1 MSEMEKTVETGT
13 DEFEALLP
21 EGWAEGDDIFDE
33 GSWSGSASAEDP
45 DQEDSSEETNTDPTD
60 PAPTTEPEADES
72 GAADDASASSAK
84 KFRVPVKINHESSEV
99 EISEADLPAL
109 YQKAMAFDRGQE
121 KSQKMSTF
129 YQNAERTAR
138 NMGYK
143 SAEEMLESANTTYRQ
158 AEIDRLVDDGVQIDM
173 ATDFVDRRLNS
184 GRTEPE
190 QAPDSAEQSVSQG
203 EPQSRD
209 WKSEVAD
216 LMRVRPNLRESGLP
230 DAVQEKATKE
240 NVPLLVAYLEY
251 ESEQQKAEIQ
261 RLTKTNKTHEQ
272 NAASA
277 ARAPVKGV
285 SGGGATDTSPSDA
298 FLEGFNSDGW

>member
-121 KSQKMSTF
+121 KS
-129 YQNAERTAR
+129 
-138 NMGYK
+138 
-143 SAEEMLESANTTYRQ
+143 
-158 AEIDRLVDDGVQIDM
+158 
-173 ATDFVDRRLNS
+173 
-184 GRTEPE
+184 
-190 QAPDSAEQSVSQG
+190 
-203 EPQSRD
+203 
-209 WKSEVAD
+209 
-216 LMRVRPNLRESGLP
+216 
-230 DAVQEKATKE
+230 
-240 NVPLLVAYLEY
+240 
-251 ESEQQKAEIQ
+251 
-261 RLTKTNKTHEQ
+261 TKTANLWLMKPAILLPKSFAPVWLKQTWTRQVLNKTLD
-272 NAASA
+272 STG
-277 ARAPVKGV
+277 ARK
-285 SGGGATDTSPSDA
+285 
-298 FLEGFNSDGW
+298 